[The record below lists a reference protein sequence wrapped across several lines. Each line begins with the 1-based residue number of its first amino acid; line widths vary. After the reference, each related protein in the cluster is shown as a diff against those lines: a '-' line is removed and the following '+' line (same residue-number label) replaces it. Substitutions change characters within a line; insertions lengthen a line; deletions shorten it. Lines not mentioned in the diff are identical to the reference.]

1 MVKVQ
6 IFDWDMLSGDD
17 LIGETEVFY
26 IIYLIINYY
35 INLSPPSL
43 ELRESFFVW
52 VWETILIWYL
62 ENLALRDMISK
73 EMRLSRY
80 LTPAL

>member
-43 ELRESFFVW
+43 ELRESFFV
-52 VWETILIWYL
+52 
-62 ENLALRDMISK
+62 
-73 EMRLSRY
+73 
-80 LTPAL
+80 